1 MQAAVQPISFDPTR
15 PIAHLINT
23 ESEWASSIIYSIL
36 FILAL
41 CGERERERERERG
54 SEEEMEDE
62 DASPSRLQRRLSLKK
77 KTHSHFNNYHFWKH
91 KVPSSSNTNS
101 ICYFTITIHD
111 VCLFVVVAERE
122 VLQKGSRGQNPL
134 ALEIEVAIFS

>member
-1 MQAAVQPISFDPTR
+1 
-15 PIAHLINT
+15 
-23 ESEWASSIIYSIL
+23 
-36 FILAL
+36 
-41 CGERERERERERG
+41 
-54 SEEEMEDE
+54 MEGE

-91 KVPSSSNTNS
+91 KVPSSSSSNTNS